1 MGKNFKNFLLHISL
15 IMTCLLVIACKEK
28 EDILEP
34 INPEQTTPKP
44 TDPKPTDPKPTDPKP
59 TDPKPTDPK
68 PADPKPADPLTQCI
82 NPKNTNAADQA
93 QHNENFENLA
103 INGPCSWQPDEL
115 LNEGPFTETGVF
127 FVQKDITPP
136 EGNRTS
142 LAFGKNNWLTA
153 ELYSRDN
160 DRAITDFINFVDD
173 PSGIDNTV
181 LN

>member
-1 MGKNFKNFLLHISL
+1 MSVHKKEFYFMGKNFKNFVLHISL

-59 TDPKPTDPK
+59 
-68 PADPKPADPLTQCI
+68 ADPLTQCI

-103 INGPCSWQPDEL
+103 INGPCVWQIDAL
-115 LNEGPFTETGVF
+115 ANEGPFTET
-127 FVQKDITPP
+127 DCI
-136 EGNRTS
+136 S
-142 LAFGKNNWLTA
+142 LKK
-153 ELYSRDN
+153 R
-160 DRAITDFINFVDD
+160 
-173 PSGIDNTV
+173 
-181 LN
+181 